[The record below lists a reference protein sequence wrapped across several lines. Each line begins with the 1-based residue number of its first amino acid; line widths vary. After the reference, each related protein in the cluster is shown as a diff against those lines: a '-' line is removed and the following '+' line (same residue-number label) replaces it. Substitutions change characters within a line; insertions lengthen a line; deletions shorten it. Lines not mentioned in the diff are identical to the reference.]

1 MHEYNVISD
10 DKLVELI
17 RLEDHVAF
25 QALYQRHWSK
35 LYQSAYNVCRDRE
48 TCMDIC
54 QEVFIWFWEHR
65 NSLNFVSSVQGYLI
79 AAVKYKM
86 ISHIRKGKVKD
97 NFVVNI
103 KSLSE
108 TYTIEG
114 NIEVKELESIIRDF
128 VNGLPDKCAEIFKM
142 SRNEHLSNKE
152 IAGKLGISEKTVENQ
167 ITIALRKLKGAL
179 GNFSC
184 WFPFI

>member
-1 MHEYNVISD
+1 MHEYSVISD
-10 DKLVELI
+10 LKLVELI
-17 RLEDHVAF
+17 RREDHVAF
-25 QALYQRHWSK
+25 ETLYQRHWPK
-35 LYQSAYNVCRDRE
+35 LYQSAYNVCRERE

-65 NSLNFVSSVQGYLI
+65 DSLSFIGSVQGYLL

-97 NFVVNI
+97 SFAVSA

-108 TYTIEG
+108 VYTIAES
-114 NIEVKELESIIRDF
+114 IEVKELQSIIREF
-128 VNGLPDKCAEIFKM
+128 VDTLPDKCGEIFKM

-152 IAGKLGISEKTVENQ
+152 IAGKLSISEKTVENQ

-179 GNFSC
+179 GNLTC
-184 WFPFI
+184 WFPLI